1 MTPLLLNSISL
12 VALFFVS
19 MWLLY
24 LNHRILQ
31 VTKDI
36 HYLTKHI
43 DKVSVQLVVL
53 TEQMVQSLTVEIP
66 SKEHTTTKLSSSTK
80 DL

>member
-12 VALFFVS
+12 MALFFVS

-24 LNHRILQ
+24 LNYRVLE

-36 HYLTKHI
+36 HILTKHI
-43 DKVSVQLVVL
+43 DEASIQLVVL
-53 TEQMVQSLTVEIP
+53 TEQMVTSLSIP
-66 SKEHTTTKLSSSTK
+66 EPVLKPVSTYGGGYF
-80 DL
+80 DG

>member
-12 VALFFVS
+12 TALFFVS

-24 LNHRILQ
+24 LNYRILE

-36 HYLTKHI
+36 HLLTKHI
-43 DKVSVQLVVL
+43 DEVSVQLVVL
-53 TEQMVQSLTVEIP
+53 TEQMVTN
-66 SKEHTTTKLSSSTK
+66 LSVPEPVLKSISTYGRS
-80 DL
+80 

>member
-1 MTPLLLNSISL
+1 MTPLLLNSVSL

-19 MWLLY
+19 IWLLY

-36 HYLTKHI
+36 YYLTKHI

-66 SKEHTTTKLSSSTK
+66 SKEHATTKLSSSTK
-80 DL
+80 DY